1 MNYIKNGPNFTVVIN
16 DRVYT
21 FGMDHPNYGTLVEC
35 IKTDNEDLFIDS
47 ISIGQKVQKWSK
59 GGFEFRGGILFYQ
72 DRELNPVI
80 TELVR
85 DMIEEGFDETPILN
99 FMANLY
105 ENPSNTAVE
114 GLYDWLKHRSLAITG
129 DGYFLAYKYIAVYE
143 GDQFVDKMGRTVN
156 ADDYVDSHSQT
167 YRNNVGD
174 TNKMPRNAV
183 NDNRSLAC
191 ESGFHIGTL
200 DYVKGAKHIVICKIN
215 PKDVVSIP
223 MDSNCQKIRC
233 CEYSVVSEYRE
244 LGLVE

>member
-1 MNYIKNGPNFTVVIN
+1 MDYIKNGPNFTVVVN

-21 FGMDHPNYGTLVEC
+21 FGVDHPNYAVLVEC
-35 IKTDNEDLFIDS
+35 IKTDNQDLFVDS

-72 DRELNPVI
+72 GRELNPVI
-80 TELVR
+80 SELVQ

-105 ENPSNTAVE
+105 ENPSNHAVE
-114 GLYDWLKHRSLAITG
+114 GLYDWIKHRSLAVTT
-129 DGYFLAYKYIAVYE
+129 DGHFLAYKYVSEYTGEDFIDVLSRPVRA
-143 GDQFVDKMGRTVN
+143 G
-156 ADDYVDSHSQT
+156 DYVDSHSNT

-200 DYVKGAKHIVICKIN
+200 DYVKGSKHIVICKIN

-233 CEYSVVSEYRE
+233 CEYTVVSEYRE